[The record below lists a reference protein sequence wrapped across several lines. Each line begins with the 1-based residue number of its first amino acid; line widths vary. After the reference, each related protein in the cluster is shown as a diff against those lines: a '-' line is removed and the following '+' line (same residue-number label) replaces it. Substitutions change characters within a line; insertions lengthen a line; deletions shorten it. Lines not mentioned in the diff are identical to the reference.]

1 MSDISRQNRVKVGI
15 SIGDINGIGQEVI
28 LKTFMD
34 SRMMEVC
41 SPMIY
46 GSSKVL
52 SYHKKALELD
62 NFTFNTIRD
71 FSETGNKKL
80 NLINCWDED
89 TKVEMGQATETGGKY
104 ALKSLEALCD
114 DVMSDS
120 MDVIVTAPINKHTIR
135 KAGFEFAGHTE
146 YLAKKFDSSDSLMM
160 LVNENLRVALVTT
173 HLPLSRVVGA
183 INTDVIIHKLHIL
196 NESLKNDFNIQKP
209 KIAVLGLNPHAGDDG
224 TIGDEEIRIIAPAIK
239 SANEQ
244 KIFATGP
251 FGADAF
257 FGAGTFKKYDAVLA
271 MYHDQGLAPF
281 KALAFGTGVNFTA
294 GLPIVR
300 TSPDHGTGFDIAG
313 KGEADET
320 SFRNAVYL
328 ACDIFKNRTANLGLK
343 ENPLA
348 VSSKSRDH

>member
-1 MSDISRQNRVKVGI
+1 MSENKKESRVRVGI
-15 SIGDINGIGQEVI
+15 SCGDINGIGHEVI
-28 LKTFMD
+28 IKTFMD

-52 SYHKKALELD
+52 SYHKKTLGFE

-89 TKVEMGQATETGGKY
+89 TKVDLGVPNETGGKY

-114 DVMSDS
+114 DMMAET
-120 MDVIVTAPINKHTIR
+120 MDVIVTAPINKHTI
-135 KAGFEFAGHTE
+135 KQAGFEFEGHTE
-146 YLAKKFDSSDSLMM
+146 YLAKKFHTSDSLMM
-160 LVNENLRVALVTT
+160 LVADNLRVALVTT
-173 HLPLSRVVGA
+173 HIPVSRIVGA
-183 INTDVIIHKLHIL
+183 INTDVIIHKLHLL

-209 KIAVLGLNPHAGDDG
+209 KIAVLGLNPHASDEG
-224 TIGDEEIRIIAPAIK
+224 TIGDEEKRIIIPAIN

-257 FGAGTFKKYDAVLA
+257 FGANMYKKFDAVLA

-294 GLPIVR
+294 GLPIIR

-313 KGEADET
+313 KGIADES

-328 ACDIFKNRTANLGLK
+328 ACDIFRNRSTNQELK
-343 ENPLA
+343 ENPLVISA
-348 VSSKSRDH
+348 KSRDH

>member
-328 ACDIFKNRTANLGLK
+328 A
-343 ENPLA
+343 
-348 VSSKSRDH
+348 